1 MEGTGVLFLGGGR
14 EEGGTEG
21 RAETFLGLCG
31 GGRNIF
37 EVEERRKRE
46 GLRTYLMHVE
56 LFIFSIN
63 FFPCSSSS
71 YAQLFFYLFL
81 LIFVV
86 LFYCV
91 SEIFNSCSVLIFVEL
106 LN

>member
-46 GLRTYLMHVE
+46 GLRTYLMHV
-56 LFIFSIN
+56 
-63 FFPCSSSS
+63 
-71 YAQLFFYLFL
+71 
-81 LIFVV
+81 
-86 LFYCV
+86 
-91 SEIFNSCSVLIFVEL
+91 
-106 LN
+106 